1 MRVVVVVV
9 GGFGKSWLPKMGV
22 QIGLSSFSRLTF
34 FSGLLLH
41 IFPEPE
47 SETTGFLHYRDGK
60 MRMAKSLDIG
70 GPKKNSNRVE
80 CCPAVGK
87 NK

>member
-47 SETTGFLHYRDGK
+47 SETTGFLHYKDGK
-60 MRMAKSLDIG
+60 TRMAKSLEIG
-70 GPKKNSNRVE
+70 GPKKTATELS
-80 CCPAVGK
+80 AALL
-87 NK
+87 